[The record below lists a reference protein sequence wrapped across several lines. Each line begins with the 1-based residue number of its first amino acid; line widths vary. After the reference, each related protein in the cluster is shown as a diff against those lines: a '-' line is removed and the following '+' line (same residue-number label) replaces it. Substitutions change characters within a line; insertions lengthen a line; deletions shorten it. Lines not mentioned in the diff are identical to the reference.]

1 MGIFF
6 PCLTSI
12 IYPFNLGVSSN
23 IFQSVLF
30 SPHGT
35 NIAVK
40 KNLKRKSIFCRIL

>member
-12 IYPFNLGVSSN
+12 IYLFNLGVSSN

-30 SPHGT
+30 RTPGT

-40 KNLKRKSIFCRIL
+40 KNLKRKSVFCPIL